1 MVNKTNFVELVK
13 KFFYKITSSATTLY
27 LTTLGIFIISFGFIF
42 ISPSIIGSSYS
53 YENTPIDEYQTLSN
67 NVQIA
72 LVKKEFNPENG
83 IMRLDYSLKESSTNS
98 SLSNI
103 QYDIS
108 NQDIKNRESQKSEV
122 IRVND
127 NYLVV
132 IVKDLPKD
140 FGVLS
145 STINPS
151 YIHPEIQSSNDLE
164 NRSLKIYINED
175 EKIVN
180 KNLENKSS
188 SEYQSEYI
196 TFQQES
202 LREEIVLKN
211 KEIEAIHIK
220 NKELKELISDLETD
234 INFQTDEE
242 KLETKSAINAQ
253 LTSINQH
260 EKEMKE
266 IEDEIENIREKIVLL
281 DEKKKTIK

>member
-1 MVNKTNFVELVK
+1 M
-13 KFFYKITSSATTLY
+13 TSSATTLY